1 MIDLRLEKILDAP
14 SGKMN
19 LVFEEKIESGQ
30 FVAITG
36 KSGSGKTSILRMI
49 AGLLQAD
56 TGHIFVG
63 NHTWYAKDKKILVA
77 PQKRKIA
84 YLFQDYALF
93 PNMTVRQNLEYAL
106 DLKQSKEIVD
116 ELLQAVELEQMAH
129 RKPQTLSGGQQQRV
143 ALARAL
149 VRKPDILL
157 LDEPL
162 SALDQEMRSTMQD
175 YILQLHRRYAP
186 TTILVS
192 HDRSEI
198 LKLADEL
205 IILEDGKVQKRGAPI
220 DVISSAKLGGKFT
233 FMGEVV
239 AIEQQEFLY
248 ILTILIGR
256 DLVKVIADQ
265 EELEDL
271 EIGNKVVVSSKAFN
285 PIVEKIL

>member
-1 MIDLRLEKILDAP
+1 MIDLRLEKALDAP
-14 SGKMN
+14 RGKMN
-19 LVFEEKIESGQ
+19 LVFEEQIEPGN

-56 TGHIFVG
+56 DGHIRLSNDV
-63 NHTWYAKDKKILVA
+63 WYDQKNKIYKT
-77 PQKRKIA
+77 PQKRRIA

-93 PNMTVRQNLEYAL
+93 PTMTVRQNLEYAL
-106 DLKQSKEIVD
+106 EPKQGKEVVE
-116 ELLQAVELEQMAH
+116 ELLQTVELAQMAD
-129 RKPQTLSGGQQQRV
+129 RKPEKLSGGQQQRV

-175 YILQLHRRYAP
+175 YILQLHKRYKP
-186 TTILVS
+186 TTILIS
-192 HDRSEI
+192 HDISEI

-205 IILEDGKVQKRGAPI
+205 IVLEEGKVIKRGAPI
-220 DVISSAKLGGKFT
+220 EIISSAKLGGKFT
-233 FMGEVV
+233 FTGKVI

-256 DLVKVIADQ
+256 ELVKVIADQ

-271 EIGNKVVVSSKAFN
+271 VIGDKVVVSSKAFN
-285 PIVEKIL
+285 PIVERIR